1 MLEKNKSIY
10 DIKVLNYRGKKNVIN
25 KVLDFK
31 YVIIFIIV
39 SLTFIFVLSRMIF
52 KIEVVTND
60 HKMENKIV
68 RFLKNKGIRKYY
80 LKKNYKSIKKIK
92 EQILKKYKD
101 EIDWIEIESIGTKY
115 IIRYEPRIASKIK
128 TDNKYQNIVAKKDAL
143 IYKMN
148 VKQGQI
154 LKIKNDYVK
163 AGDVIVSGYIYLNEE
178 IKDTKKAEGNILGE
192 TWYKYKVS
200 YPLKYYSEQE
210 TKNSKNIMTI
220 KFLNKEIE
228 LFNFNKYKNKKVKNT
243 ILIKNEL
250 LPISINFQKQKE
262 LKIEKENN
270 SYEEALEKAIEYTL
284 SNIKKKLKDKEYVK
298 DYKVISFKNEKD
310 RVDLEIFVSMIEDIT
325 EYVEIEK
332 YENINNE

>member
-10 DIKVLNYRGKKNVIN
+10 DIKILNYKGKKNVIN

-39 SLTFIFVLSRMIF
+39 NLTFIFVLSRMIF

-60 HKMENKIV
+60 RKMEDKIL

-92 EQILKKYKD
+92 EEILKKYKD
-101 EIDWIEIESIGTKY
+101 EIDWIEIEPIGTKY

-154 LKIKNDYVK
+154 LKIKNDY
-163 AGDVIVSGYIYLNEE
+163 
-178 IKDTKKAEGNILGE
+178 
-192 TWYKYKVS
+192 
-200 YPLKYYSEQE
+200 
-210 TKNSKNIMTI
+210 
-220 KFLNKEIE
+220 
-228 LFNFNKYKNKKVKNT
+228 
-243 ILIKNEL
+243 
-250 LPISINFQKQKE
+250 
-262 LKIEKENN
+262 
-270 SYEEALEKAIEYTL
+270 
-284 SNIKKKLKDKEYVK
+284 
-298 DYKVISFKNEKD
+298 
-310 RVDLEIFVSMIEDIT
+310 RV
-325 EYVEIEK
+325 
-332 YENINNE
+332 